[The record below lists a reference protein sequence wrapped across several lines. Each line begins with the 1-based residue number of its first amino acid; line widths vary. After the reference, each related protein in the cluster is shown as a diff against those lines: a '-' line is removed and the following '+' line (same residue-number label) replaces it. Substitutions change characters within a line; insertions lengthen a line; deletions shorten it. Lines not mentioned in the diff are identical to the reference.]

1 MFNRIAAIGFFVL
14 IPLSAFAT
22 PKTKEPKGKETIAL
36 QVVSSKTRINSA
48 SDRNIFTYT
57 DLMFTQFNGKR
68 IVYECAQRGDT
79 CPMVESG
86 QTYTAERDGAYIHIT
101 MAFSDDQKSLPIKFK
116 QVGTW

>member
-1 MFNRIAAIGFFVL
+1 MFKRFAAIAFFVL
-14 IPLSAFAT
+14 IPLSVFAT
-22 PKTKEPKGKETIAL
+22 PKAKESKGKETIAL
-36 QVVSSKTRINSA
+36 QVVSSKTRINSS

-68 IVYECAQRGDT
+68 LVYQCAQHGDI

-86 QTYTAERDGAYIHIT
+86 QTYTAERDGAYIRIT
-101 MAFSDDQKSLPIKFK
+101 MAFSDDQKSLPIKFR